1 MRVAFLGRPLALGA
15 ASGGVFW
22 VGYQIYNA
30 DCFEWLTLREAASVE
45 AIVTDPPFGVR
56 EFEALDLGKKRAGRG
71 GNWRIPPAMGGSV
84 RQPLPRFSTVTPTEI
99 AGLEAFFERFGRLCL
114 RVLVPGGHLIIA
126 NTPLL
131 SDVMY
136 AGLRNAGLDKRGE
149 LVRIVKTIRG
159 GDRPRFAEA
168 EFPDV
173 SAMPRGHWEPWGVF
187 RAPLARGETVAHS
200 LRTRGVGALRRPS
213 RDVPFSDVIPRPG
226 PRRKS
231 GPSPTTRA

>member
-1 MRVAFLGRPLALGA
+1 
-15 ASGGVFW
+15 